1 MPEIMSEPNLNV
13 FIPGLYE
20 KFLEASA
27 PLPKSTEISG
37 KAVDPLESLLE
48 SFAASAQ
55 ETTQSSSSDSK
66 AGEMLDR
73 VKALVTGD
81 RDRTHGS
88 KVANFSNIAVLW
100 DAYLSVRF
108 AMYGLHGEQGLLI
121 RPQDVC
127 ALMILLKVA
136 RTLHGEHNPDDWAD
150 TAGYAAC
157 GFEITEG
164 ERE

>member
-37 KAVDPLESLLE
+37 KAVDPLESLWE
-48 SFAASAQ
+48 SFAASRQ
-55 ETTQSSSSDSK
+55 ENTQNSSSGSK
-66 AGEMLDR
+66 AGEMLDE
-73 VKALVTGD
+73 VKKLVTGE

-88 KVANFSNIAVLW
+88 KRANFSNIAVLW
-100 DAYLSVRF
+100 DAYMSIRF
-108 AMYGLHGEQGLLI
+108 GMYALHGEQSLLI

-127 ALMILLKVA
+127 AMMILLKVA
-136 RTLHGEHNPDDWAD
+136 RTLHGEDNPDDWKDA
-150 TAGYAAC
+150 AGYAAC
-157 GFEITEG
+157 GYELTG
-164 ERE
+164 EPE